1 MRYKWL
7 EEYLLEKPGITKD
20 FKAEWNWER
29 FLLDGKMVAAICL
42 GDDGKAVHITVKL
55 EPLHG
60 ELLRKEYGDVIPG
73 YYMNKLHWNSVR
85 PDGAVPDGVL
95 KEMLDESYR
104 LILHSLSKK
113 RQRELYPEIFP
124 KKGERE

>member
-42 GDDGKAVHITVKL
+42 GDDGKAVYITVKL

-60 ELLRKEYGDVIPG
+60 EPLRKEYGDVIPG

>member
-29 FLLDGKMVAAICL
+29 FLLDGKMVASICL
-42 GDDGKAVHITVKL
+42 GDDGKAVYITVKL

>member
-1 MRYKWL
+1 
-7 EEYLLEKPGITKD
+7 
-20 FKAEWNWER
+20 
-29 FLLDGKMVAAICL
+29 MVAAICL
-42 GDDGKAVHITVKL
+42 GDDGKAVYITVKL

>member
-7 EEYLLEKPGITKD
+7 EEYLLGKPGITKD

-42 GDDGKAVHITVKL
+42 GDDGKAVYITVKL
-55 EPLHG
+55 GPLHG

-113 RQRELYPEIFP
+113 RQRELDPEIFP

>member
-7 EEYLLEKPGITKD
+7 EEYLLGKPGITKD

-42 GDDGKAVHITVKL
+42 SDDGKAVYITVKL